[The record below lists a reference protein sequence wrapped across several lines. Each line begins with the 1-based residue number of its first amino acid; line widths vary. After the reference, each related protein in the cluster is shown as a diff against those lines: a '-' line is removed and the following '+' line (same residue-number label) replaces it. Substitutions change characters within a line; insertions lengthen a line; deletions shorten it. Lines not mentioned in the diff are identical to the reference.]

1 MFYRLLILLSTAL
14 FFTACNSTPDV
25 PLSPEL
31 DQYALVKENCEG
43 LRMMPGINVP
53 DALDKECRVFLKRLE
68 KSNGIDYKVAHF
80 NDDVTDP
87 NAKPKPE
94 FILLQTTAYRQHR
107 KTEVDYEA
115 FCKTI
120 NQVSLDAI
128 AHDQLADV
136 ALTLIFP
143 ETVFTKQHYDYYTQQ
158 EKKYQEDPQYLAF
171 QKRYSEELVEQG
183 LVYLS
188 QGKKKSANKVFKAA
202 AALNN
207 AQGAYLAGIVYEAK
221 HVDKAIEW
229 HTKAAEM
236 GLKGA
241 RINLARLYNRKHQP
255 KEAQKFYIEAAEDN
269 DAYAQYLLYEEYKK
283 TDNEKTN
290 ALSREWLQR
299 SADNGFPP
307 AEYAYG
313 LQLLKDKK
321 TDEAKVWL
329 IKAQEHG
336 ISAANSTLG
345 VLFFEDK
352 EYPKAYGY
360 LTAAKSSDA
369 KYRLAEMYE
378 RGLGIEVDYYRAY
391 MLYKEASKLG
401 RKNTEKDIA
410 RVDKLKT
417 EKEKAHYSADKR
429 KERERREELV
439 LRNGEAPILRNV
451 RTAGMTIRL
460 QGLATLPLGS
470 GHGFIVHSEEGQ
482 SFYVIDAEQKANI
495 QQYQYVD
502 IVTKATGKPITV
514 SDNKGLTKD
523 IYQFIYQE
531 NSQL

>member
-1 MFYRLLILLSTAL
+1 MIYKLILTLTITF
-14 FFTACNSTPDV
+14 FFTACNNTPDV

-31 DQYALVKENCEG
+31 NKYALVKENCEG
-43 LRMMPGINVP
+43 LRTMPGVIVP
-53 DALDKECRVFLKRLE
+53 DALDEECRMFLKRLN

-80 NDDVTDP
+80 NDKNTDP

-120 NQVSLDAI
+120 NEVSLNAI
-128 AHDQLADV
+128 THDQLDDV
-136 ALTLIFP
+136 ALTLTFP
-143 ETVFTKQHYDYYTQQ
+143 ETVFTKQHYDYYKQKGQ
-158 EKKYQEDPQYLAF
+158 KYQEDPQYLAF
-171 QKRYSEELVEQG
+171 EKRYSEELVEQG

-188 QGKKKSANKVFKAA
+188 QGKKKSANKAFKAA

-207 AQGAYLAGIVYEAK
+207 AQAAYLVGIIYEAK

-229 HTKAAEM
+229 HTKAKEM
-236 GLKGA
+236 GIKGA

-255 KEAQKFYIEAAEDN
+255 KEAQKLYIEAAEDN
-269 DAYAQYLLYEEYKK
+269 DAYAQYLLYEQYKK

-290 ALSREWLQR
+290 ALAREWVQR

-321 TDEAKVWL
+321 REEAKAWL

-336 ISAANSTLG
+336 ISAANSPLG
-345 VLFFEDK
+345 ILFYEDK
-352 EYPKAYGY
+352 EYQKAYGY
-360 LTAAKSSDA
+360 LTAAESSDA

-378 RGLGIEVDYYRAY
+378 RGLAVEIDYYRAY
-391 MLYKEASKLG
+391 MLYKEAAKLG
-401 RKNTEKDIA
+401 RKNTQKEIA
-410 RVDKLKT
+410 RVAKLKT
-417 EKEKAHYSADKR
+417 EKEKAHYSAAKR
-429 KERERREELV
+429 KERERQEELV

-460 QGLATLPLGS
+460 QGLVTLPLGS
-470 GHGFIVHSEEGQ
+470 QRRFIVHNEDGQ
-482 SFYVIDAEQKANI
+482 SFYVIDTEQKANMK
-495 QQYQYVD
+495 QYQYVD
-502 IVTKATGKPITV
+502 IVTKATGNPITV

-523 IYQFIYQE
+523 IYQFIFQE